1 MEILVCVKQVPDTA
15 EVKIDPEKHTVIRAG
30 VPNIFNPFD
39 QNALEAAL
47 QLKDSQGARVTLLSM
62 GPPQAEDVLREG
74 LAMGA
79 DDAYLLTDRKVGGS
93 DTLATGYCLAQA
105 VRKVAELQGIEQF
118 DIVLSGKQ
126 AIDGDT
132 AQVGPQ
138 IATELGIPQITYAA
152 EINVDGTTVRVKQQ
166 NEEGYIVTEAQFP
179 VLITAVKELNEPR
192 FPTIRGTMK
201 AKKREIPHLSADDI
215 KVDETKI
222 GLKGSPTMVRKIF
235 TPPQRTQGLVIKEED
250 PNAAVSVLMEK
261 LTAQKI
267 ITRRY
272 VKWI

>member
-47 QLKDSQGARVTLLSM
+47 QLKDNQGARVTLLSM
-62 GPPQAEDVLREG
+62 GPPQADEVLREG

-93 DTLATGYCLAQA
+93 DTLATGDCLAQA
-105 VRKVAELQGIEQF
+105 VKKVAELQGVDKF
-118 DIVLSGKQ
+118 DIILCGKQ
-126 AIDGDT
+126 A
-132 AQVGPQ
+132 
-138 IATELGIPQITYAA
+138 PQITYAA
-152 EINVDGTTVRVKQQ
+152 EITVEGETVRVKQQ
-166 NEEGYIVTEAQFP
+166 NEEGYIVTEANFP

-201 AKKREIPHLSADDI
+201 AKRREIPHLSADDI

-250 PNAAVSVLMEK
+250 PNAAVAILMEK

-267 ITRRY
+267 I
-272 VKWI
+272 

>member
-47 QLKDSQGARVTLLSM
+47 QWKDSQGARVTLLSM

-118 DIVLSGKQ
+118 DMVLCGKQ

-267 ITRRY
+267 I
-272 VKWI
+272 

>member
-105 VRKVAELQGIEQF
+105 VKKVAELQGIEQF
-118 DIVLSGKQ
+118 DVVLCGKQ

-215 KVDETKI
+215 KVDETTI

-267 ITRRY
+267 I
-272 VKWI
+272 

>member
-62 GPPQAEDVLREG
+62 GPPQAEEVLREG

-118 DIVLSGKQ
+118 DIVLCGKQ

-152 EINVDGTTVRVKQQ
+152 EINVDGTTIRVKQQ

-267 ITRRY
+267 I
-272 VKWI
+272 

>member
-15 EVKIDPEKHTVIRAG
+15 EVKIDPEKHTVMRAG

-62 GPPQAEDVLREG
+62 GPPQAEEVLREG

-118 DIVLSGKQ
+118 DIVLCGKQ

-267 ITRRY
+267 I
-272 VKWI
+272 

>member
-93 DTLATGYCLAQA
+93 GTLATGYCLAQA
-105 VRKVAELQGIEQF
+105 VKKVAELQGIEQF
-118 DIVLSGKQ
+118 DVVLCGKQ

-267 ITRRY
+267 I
-272 VKWI
+272 

>member
-118 DIVLSGKQ
+118 DIVLCGKQ

-192 FPTIRGTMK
+192 FPTIRGTMN

-267 ITRRY
+267 I
-272 VKWI
+272 

>member
-15 EVKIDPEKHTVIRAG
+15 EVKIDPVKHTVIRAG

-47 QLKDSQGARVTLLSM
+47 QLKDNQGAKVTVLSM
-62 GPPQAEDVLREG
+62 GPPQAKDVLREA

-105 VRKVAELQGIEQF
+105 VKKVAELKGIEQF
-118 DIVLSGKQ
+118 DIILCGKQ

-138 IATELGIPQITYAA
+138 IACELCIPQITYAA
-152 EINVDGTTVRVKQQ
+152 EIKVEGTTVTVKQQ

-201 AKKREIPHLSADDI
+201 AKRREIPELSAADI
-215 KVDETKI
+215 NADESQI
-222 GLKGSPTMVRKIF
+222 GLSGSPTKVRKIF
-235 TPPQRTQGLVIKEED
+235 TPPQRTQGLVINEED
-250 PNAAVSVLMEK
+250 AQVAVDQLMAK
-261 LTAQKI
+261 LTENKI
-267 ITRRY
+267 I
-272 VKWI
+272 

>member
-79 DDAYLLTDRKVGGS
+79 DDAYLLTDREVGGS

-105 VRKVAELQGIEQF
+105 VKKVAELQGIEQF
-118 DIVLSGKQ
+118 DVVLCGKQ

-267 ITRRY
+267 I
-272 VKWI
+272 

>member
-47 QLKDSQGARVTLLSM
+47 QLKEAQDDVHITLLSM
-62 GPPQAEDVLREG
+62 GPEQAKDVLREG

-79 DDAYLLTDRKVGGS
+79 DDAVLVSDRKLGGS
-93 DTLATGYCLAQA
+93 DTLATGYAIATAIRKLAA
-105 VRKVAELQGIEQF
+105 DKGIEMF
-118 DIVLSGKQ
+118 DMILCGKQ

-138 IATELGIPQITYAA
+138 VASELGIPQITGAA
-152 EINVDGTTVRVKQQ
+152 KLTVVDGKARVEQQ
-166 NEEGYIVTEAQFP
+166 NEEGYIVTEAAFP
-179 VLITAVKELNEPR
+179 VLITATKDLNEPR

-201 AKKREIPHLSADDI
+201 AKRREIPTLSAADI
-215 KVDETKI
+215 GVDEARI
-222 GLKGSPTMVRKIF
+222 GLSGSPTKVHKIF
-235 TPPQRTQGLVIKEED
+235 TPPQRTQGEIFKEEEAQANVD
-250 PNAAVSVLMEK
+250 KLMEK
-261 LTAQKI
+261 LIARKVI
-267 ITRRY
+267 
-272 VKWI
+272 

>member
-47 QLKDSQGARVTLLSM
+47 QLKEAQDDVHITLLSM
-62 GPPQAEDVLREG
+62 GPEQAKDVLREG

-79 DDAYLLTDRKVGGS
+79 DDAVLVSDRKLGGS
-93 DTLATGYCLAQA
+93 DTLATGYAIATAIRKLAA
-105 VRKVAELQGIEQF
+105 DKGIEMF
-118 DIVLSGKQ
+118 DMILCGKQ

-138 IATELGIPQITYAA
+138 VASELRIPQITGAA
-152 EINVDGTTVRVKQQ
+152 KLTVADGKARVEQQ
-166 NEEGYIVTEAQFP
+166 NEEGYIVTEAAFP
-179 VLITAVKELNEPR
+179 VLITATKDLNEPR

-201 AKKREIPHLSADDI
+201 AKRREIPTLSAADI
-215 KVDETKI
+215 GVDEARI
-222 GLKGSPTMVRKIF
+222 GLSGSPTKVHKIF
-235 TPPQRTQGLVIKEED
+235 TPPQRTQGEIFKEEEAQANVD
-250 PNAAVSVLMEK
+250 KLMEK
-261 LTAQKI
+261 LIARKVI
-267 ITRRY
+267 
-272 VKWI
+272 

>member
-39 QNALEAAL
+39 QNALESAL

-105 VRKVAELQGIEQF
+105 VKKVAELQGIEQF
-118 DIVLSGKQ
+118 DIVLCGKQ

-267 ITRRY
+267 I
-272 VKWI
+272 

>member
-62 GPPQAEDVLREG
+62 GPPQAEEVLREG

-118 DIVLSGKQ
+118 DIVLCGKQ

-152 EINVDGTTVRVKQQ
+152 EINVDGTTGRVKQQ

-267 ITRRY
+267 I
-272 VKWI
+272 

>member
-47 QLKDSQGARVTLLSM
+47 QLKDSHGARVTLLSM

-118 DIVLSGKQ
+118 DIVLCGKQ

-267 ITRRY
+267 I
-272 VKWI
+272 

>member
-1 MEILVCVKQVPDTA
+1 METLVCVKQVPDTA

-62 GPPQAEDVLREG
+62 GPPQAEEVLREG

-105 VRKVAELQGIEQF
+105 VKKVAELQGIEQF
-118 DIVLSGKQ
+118 DVVLCGKQ

-267 ITRRY
+267 I
-272 VKWI
+272 

>member
-62 GPPQAEDVLREG
+62 GPPQAEEVLREG

-118 DIVLSGKQ
+118 DVVLCGKQ

-267 ITRRY
+267 I
-272 VKWI
+272 

>member
-105 VRKVAELQGIEQF
+105 VKKVAELQGIEQF
-118 DIVLSGKQ
+118 DVVLCGKQ

-215 KVDETKI
+215 KGDETKI

-267 ITRRY
+267 I
-272 VKWI
+272 

>member
-105 VRKVAELQGIEQF
+105 VKKVAELQGIEQF
-118 DIVLSGKQ
+118 DVVLCGKQ

-152 EINVDGTTVRVKQQ
+152 EINVDGTTVCVKQQ

-267 ITRRY
+267 I
-272 VKWI
+272 

>member
-62 GPPQAEDVLREG
+62 GPPQAEDVLRDG
-74 LAMGA
+74 LALGA

-105 VRKVAELQGIEQF
+105 VKKVAELQGIEQF
-118 DIVLSGKQ
+118 DVVLCGKQ

-267 ITRRY
+267 I
-272 VKWI
+272 

>member
-15 EVKIDPEKHTVIRAG
+15 EVTIDPEKHTVIRAG

-105 VRKVAELQGIEQF
+105 VKKVAELQGIEQF
-118 DIVLSGKQ
+118 DIVLCGKQ

-267 ITRRY
+267 I
-272 VKWI
+272 

>member
-15 EVKIDPEKHTVIRAG
+15 EVKIDPDKHTVIRAG

-47 QLKDSQGARVTLLSM
+47 QLKDSQGARVTLLSL
-62 GPPQAEDVLREG
+62 GPPQAEEVLREG

-118 DIVLSGKQ
+118 DIVLCGKQ

-267 ITRRY
+267 I
-272 VKWI
+272 

>member
-105 VRKVAELQGIEQF
+105 VKKVAELQGIEQF
-118 DIVLSGKQ
+118 DIVLCGKQ

-267 ITRRY
+267 I
-272 VKWI
+272 

>member
-105 VRKVAELQGIEQF
+105 VKKVAELQGIEQF
-118 DIVLSGKQ
+118 DVVLCGKQ
-126 AIDGDT
+126 AIDGNT

-267 ITRRY
+267 I
-272 VKWI
+272 